1 MAENFHFSEVGVCLM
16 SLQLATHRLLRPPK
30 VPLVSYGKNTSKWDK
45 YSNFVNKFPHINGI
59 RSEMTELERMRTP
72 VKTFFETYKTPKRKW
87 GMQIMSAPMKV
98 VRGDGEGE
106 G

>member
-1 MAENFHFSEVGVCLM
+1 M
-16 SLQLATHRLLRPPK
+16 
-30 VPLVSYGKNTSKWDK
+30 VSYGKNTSKWEK